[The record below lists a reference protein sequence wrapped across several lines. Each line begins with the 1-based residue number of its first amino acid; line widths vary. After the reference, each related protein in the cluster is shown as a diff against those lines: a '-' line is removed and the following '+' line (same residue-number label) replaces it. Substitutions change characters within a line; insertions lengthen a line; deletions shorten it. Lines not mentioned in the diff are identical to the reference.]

1 MYKVIKYSCS
11 VRIENRV
18 DEYDDVSNDYIDND
32 GDGYVY

>member
-18 DEYDDVSNDYIDND
+18 DEYD
-32 GDGYVY
+32 GDGYVYWFRCVIGFR